1 MAKHSIQETPSLL
14 VDTLRQF
21 TSLVQGE
28 LKLARAEM
36 SGIVTRAGV
45 GLVFMAIAF
54 LMALVSLNVLAS
66 AAVAYIA
73 ANGLSVGLS
82 ALIVGGILIAVAI
95 GFAFAGKSRLS
106 ADALTPE
113 RTAESIRDDIAALK
127 EASNVR
133 H

>member
-1 MAKHSIQETPSLL
+1 MAKHTIQEAPSLL

-28 LKLARAEM
+28 LTLARAEM
-36 SGIVTRAGV
+36 SRIITRAGV
-45 GLVFMAIAF
+45 GIMFIAIAM

-73 ANGLSVGLS
+73 TNGLSVGLS
-82 ALIVGGILIAVAI
+82 ALIVGGVLIVTAI
-95 GFAFAGKSRLS
+95 GFALAGKSRLS

-113 RTAESIRDDIAALK
+113 RTAESVRKDFKAMK
-127 EASNVR
+127 EASNV
-133 H
+133 